1 MQWVREQ
8 MERRQ
13 VSQADLAAAIGL
25 TEPQM
30 SKVMGGT
37 RMLKASEADAI
48 RRYFGYM
55 MPDDRSDA
63 VYASILDQL
72 TVLQADQKQA
82 LALYLEALTGS
93 RR

>member
-8 MERRQ
+8 MERRK

-37 RMLKASEADAI
+37 RSLKASEADAI
-48 RRYFGYM
+48 RRFFGYQ
-55 MPDDRSDA
+55 MPDDQGDQL
-63 VYASILDQL
+63 YAAILDQL
-72 TVLQADQKQA
+72 TVLKSDQKRA

-93 RR
+93 QK